1 MKKARKVQREVKK
14 PWSKEHKS
22 PDPNIELCKV
32 MHSFQKSLETTC
44 SNSKEQ
50 ETTMSADTHFCRSL
64 ADRMS
69 NLDQRSKVYVR
80 HCIEKIFFDLEF
92 GSMLSATSSETISNQ
107 NTNVFH
113 P

>member
-44 SNSKEQ
+44 SNSKGQ
-50 ETTMSADTHFCRSL
+50 ETTMSAVAHSCMGL

-69 NLDQRSKVYVR
+69 NLDKRSYVY
-80 HCIEKIFFDLEF
+80 L
-92 GSMLSATSSETISNQ
+92 
-107 NTNVFH
+107 
-113 P
+113 

>member
-32 MHSFQKSLETTC
+32 MHSFQRSLETTY
-44 SNSKEQ
+44 SKEQ
-50 ETTMSADTHFCRSL
+50 ETTMSADTHYCLSL

-80 HCIEKIFFDLEF
+80 HCIENIFFDLEF